1 MPSLADTL
9 RPSSDKQTNALRSRL
24 DGLGAE
30 GADAIQQIR
39 EINGSFPGWRWIEEV
54 VEGDDEGDEDEDT
67 STRYV
72 HIWVK
77 LAPGVEAKDV
87 VFRAKKG
94 ATNVVGLTV
103 GGEVVFDDSMRLNS
117 DVDGHDSEWTIEAD
131 DRRGGCRSVHITLTR
146 CKAVKYYDWGRPF
159 RNLKDLEAKKAP
171 LLRKAAFGDGVSV
184 APAPAPA
191 AKKKKKRAVKK
202 EVILEEGE
210 DFRPEVFAPPPK
222 PKPRVGD
229 WYGVPVSDAGG
240 AWSIV
245 TGRAAAKTE
254 SHLVARPRKAAAAAA
269 TEAASSAA
277 APSRAAAAVG
287 DATCAAVEEARAAA
301 RDAPP
306 EDDEED
312 EAIGKALFPA
322 RVFDPLFSLGIT
334 FDEDTLEVLGV
345 ARDGQGFQT
354 GVLVG
359 WRAVYVGETRAPLGS
374 LQQLI
379 NELTAARQEQRRLAV
394 VFEGDARE

>member
-184 APAPAPA
+184 APAPTALRSSCARASAFDACCWRNACSA
-191 AKKKKKRAVKK
+191 ALRTPISRAM
-202 EVILEEGE
+202 
-210 DFRPEVFAPPPK
+210 DA
-222 PKPRVGD
+222 
-229 WYGVPVSDAGG
+229 VSAR
-240 AWSIV
+240 WSIEIFETPK
-245 TGRAAAKTE
+245 TGSVHQLFMAIAGFSDRKPSSKKA
-254 SHLVARPRKAAAAAA
+254 SNLPRQQN
-269 TEAASSAA
+269 
-277 APSRAAAAVG
+277 
-287 DATCAAVEEARAAA
+287 
-301 RDAPP
+301 
-306 EDDEED
+306 
-312 EAIGKALFPA
+312 
-322 RVFDPLFSLGIT
+322 IT
-334 FDEDTLEVLGV
+334 
-345 ARDGQGFQT
+345 RK
-354 GVLVG
+354 
-359 WRAVYVGETRAPLGS
+359 
-374 LQQLI
+374 
-379 NELTAARQEQRRLAV
+379 
-394 VFEGDARE
+394 

>member
-1 MPSLADTL
+1 MASLADTL
-9 RPSSDKQTNALRSRL
+9 RPSTDKQTNALRSRL

-184 APAPAPA
+184 APAPA
-191 AKKKKKRAVKK
+191 
-202 EVILEEGE
+202 
-210 DFRPEVFAPPPK
+210 
-222 PKPRVGD
+222 
-229 WYGVPVSDAGG
+229 
-240 AWSIV
+240 
-245 TGRAAAKTE
+245 
-254 SHLVARPRKAAAAAA
+254 
-269 TEAASSAA
+269 
-277 APSRAAAAVG
+277 
-287 DATCAAVEEARAAA
+287 
-301 RDAPP
+301 
-306 EDDEED
+306 
-312 EAIGKALFPA
+312 
-322 RVFDPLFSLGIT
+322 
-334 FDEDTLEVLGV
+334 
-345 ARDGQGFQT
+345 
-354 GVLVG
+354 
-359 WRAVYVGETRAPLGS
+359 
-374 LQQLI
+374 
-379 NELTAARQEQRRLAV
+379 RR
-394 VFEGDARE
+394 